1 MKTERCW
8 HLCTASMF
16 TYEDGNML
24 RWFPNVKSTAGGMI
38 TGYQG
43 REPDR
48 SDVDYGTKARLWAF
62 QMDIKAFFFDLV
74 KRSRTSGTKK
84 IRQFGR
90 F

>member
-8 HLCTASMF
+8 HLCAASMF
-16 TYEDGNML
+16 TYGEGNML

-48 SDVDYGTKARLWAF
+48 SDPDYGSKARLWAF
-62 QMDIKAFFFDLV
+62 QLDIKEFFFELV
-74 KRSRTSGTKK
+74 RRSRTSGKL
-84 IRQFGR
+84 
-90 F
+90 